1 MAPFEWGNR
10 FGILPPAW
18 KKSVGG
24 FGVQPWI
31 QALWRRGVI
40 VVGRS
45 YGIRDHYPGVSSGG
59 RQNKERLYGSLEM
72 FALRLHRGSDRT
84 SGAVPFLWQRVHVC
98 GRDLLHAGVW
108 RA

>member
-31 QALWRRGVI
+31 QALWRR
-40 VVGRS
+40 
-45 YGIRDHYPGVSSGG
+45 
-59 RQNKERLYGSLEM
+59 E
-72 FALRLHRGSDRT
+72 T
-84 SGAVPFLWQRVHVC
+84 
-98 GRDLLHAGVW
+98 
-108 RA
+108 